1 MPLNSAFYEDAGDLN
16 SGPHACTT
24 GNLRTEPSLHPSIRT
39 TFSKRRLGMVPPLHF
54 CRSLY
59 DPAQQKMSGFAHIY
73 STVRLTLGN
82 IAAEGWELG
91 FLLSFNRL
99 SPRTFNPKEAENVK
113 ASRILT
119 CWVQKC
125 KQISMRSQRRQEGK
139 WKTDISL
146 FDGNN
151 CNNFEDLKVSK
162 LYLHDINPVPT
173 SRELPFVI

>member
-1 MPLNSAFYEDAGDLN
+1 MPLNSAFYEDARDLN
-16 SGPHACTT
+16 SGPHACTA

-39 TFSKRRLGMVPPLHF
+39 TFSKRRLGMVPALHF

-59 DPAQQKMSGFAHIY
+59 DPAQQKMSGFTHI
-73 STVRLTLGN
+73 LQW
-82 IAAEGWELG
+82 GWPWG
-91 FLLSFNRL
+91 SSQQRDGSYASYRL
-99 SPRTFNPKEAENVK
+99 SPRPFNPEKAENTK

-125 KQISMRSQRRQEGK
+125 KQISVRSQRRQEGK

-146 FDGNN
+146 LDGKHY
-151 CNNFEDLKVSK
+151 NNFEDLKVSK
-162 LYLHDINPVPT
+162 LYLHDINPVPA